1 MLWRTDHL
9 TEILHEWP
17 LLWPMSIPPML
28 LPLLLEAAV
37 EVGDIDMVIEPMT
50 IDAAVVATD
59 AAVVAMVS
67 IDIPDMESMTD

>member
-1 MLWRTDHL
+1 MLWRTGHL

-17 LLWPMSIPPML
+17 MSIPLML
-28 LPLLLEAAV
+28 PPLLLEAAV
-37 EVGDIDMVIEPMT
+37 EVGDIDMVIEPMA

-59 AAVVAMVS
+59 AVVVAMVP